1 MTAAPMLALV
11 LGWSR
16 WLVWLLSLEG
26 ARFIRHHDTH
36 VNISAFVVIR
46 GAQFELHIFID
57 AELNVVQVI
66 FTAEVNVTFVFVFLM
81 VTILFSFV
89 TNKLLKVL
97 VTKLATLWIYDMS
110 FAPIATLVVHR
121 LLLILM
127 EVLRVE
133 LKGSH
138 LLPMRQ
144 VMTLILEKVI
154 IVLFAGRI
162 V

>member
-1 MTAAPMLALV
+1 MHV
-11 LGWSR
+11 
-16 WLVWLLSLEG
+16 
-26 ARFIRHHDTH
+26 FINAKLYIVKIIFTTE
-36 VNISAFVVIR
+36 VNIT
-46 GAQFELHIFID
+46 FIS
-57 AELNVVQVI
+57 I
-66 FTAEVNVTFVFVFLM
+66 SWM
-81 VTILFSFV
+81 VTLLFSFV

-97 VTKLATLWIYDMS
+97 VTKLTTLWIYDES

-121 LLLILM
+121 LLLNLM